1 MNAPSLQVIGAG
13 FGRTGT
19 TSLKK
24 ALEILGLG
32 PCYHMQTAMTRL
44 RHPYFWLRAHA
55 REPVDWRQFFRGHRA
70 AIDWPACEFYRE
82 LMAAYPAAKVV
93 LTVRDADGWY
103 DSVAGTLR
111 AIGSCFPWWFP
122 PAIARM
128 QDAIIWD
135 GRFKGRFDER
145 DTAIAAFHAHVEEV
159 QRCVPAERLL
169 VFDVAQGWEPLCAF
183 LDRPVPSQPFPR
195 LNDRARFQRIMLALR
210 ASQWAVPAAVL
221 ALIIGW
227 SLVIRFR

>member
-1 MNAPSLQVIGAG
+1 MPRAPAISLQVIGAG

-44 RHPYFWLRAHA
+44 HHPYFWLRAQAHEA
-55 REPVDWRQFFRGHRA
+55 VDFRGFFRRYRA

-82 LMAAYPAAKVV
+82 LMAACPEAKVV
-93 LTVRDADGWY
+93 LTVRDPERWY
-103 DSVAGTLR
+103 DSVAETLW
-111 AIGSCFPWWFP
+111 AIGRAFPWWFP

-135 GRFKGRFDER
+135 GRFQGRFADR
-145 DTAIAAFHAHVEEV
+145 AAAISAFKGHLDEV
-159 QRCVPAERLL
+159 QRTVPPDRLL
-169 VFDVAQGWEPLCAF
+169 VFDVAEGWAPLCTF
-183 LDRPVPSQPFPR
+183 LGRPIPAQPFPR
-195 LNDRARFQRIMLALR
+195 LNDREFFRRIMLALR
-210 ASQWAVPAAVL
+210 VAEWGLPLAALGVVAL
-221 ALIIGW
+221 ACW
-227 SLVIRFR
+227 